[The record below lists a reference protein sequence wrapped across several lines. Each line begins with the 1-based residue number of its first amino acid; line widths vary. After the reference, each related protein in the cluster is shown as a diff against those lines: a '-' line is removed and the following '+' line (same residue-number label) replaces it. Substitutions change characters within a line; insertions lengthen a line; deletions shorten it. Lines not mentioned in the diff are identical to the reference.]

1 MQPVVR
7 STARGNLVPL
17 LGYAGMIVAA
27 GGVFAVVR
35 GYGKSLVVPPAPEVV
50 SDTGSSIS
58 PVAASHPLLHLLL
71 ALVAVIVLGRILA
84 RLFSYLGQ
92 PPVIGE
98 VLAGI
103 ALGPSLLG
111 RIWPEGGEFL
121 LPASVAPSLSIVA
134 QLGVVLYMFVVGLEL
149 NAGILRKQ
157 GHATIAISH
166 ASIVAPFALGAVLA
180 LWLYPRLSHAGVSFT
195 AFALFLSVSMSITAF
210 PVLAR
215 ILTDRKLHRTELGGI
230 ALACAATDDV
240 TAWCLLALVVGVV
253 NSQLTAALG
262 VTVLTVVYLAL
273 MFLVVRPLVAS
284 WLPRYAAE
292 GLTPGVL
299 AALLMGM
306 LLSALTTEAIG
317 IHAIFGAFLFGA
329 VIPHDSLVARE
340 LAHRIEGL
348 VTTLLLPAFFAFT
361 GMRTQISLVSG
372 LEAWLICL
380 AIIGVA
386 TLGKFGGTWLAART
400 MGLGRRDSGALGI
413 LMNTRGL
420 MELIVLNIGLDLGV
434 ISPTLFAMMVLMA
447 LATTLATS
455 PILYAIMPAMAST
468 ARAART
474 AEAASL
480 TA

>member
-1 MQPVVR
+1 MQPEVCPE
-7 STARGNLVPL
+7 ARGRFLPV
-17 LGYAGMIVAA
+17 LGYALMIAA
-27 GGVFAVVR
+27 TAGIFAVVR
-35 GYGKSLVVPPAPEVV
+35 WYGKTLIVPPAPDGV
-50 SDTGSSIS
+50 SAAGASIS

-71 ALVAVIVLGRILA
+71 ALVAVIVLGRLLA
-84 RLFSYLGQ
+84 RLFSYIGQ

-111 RIWPEGGEFL
+111 RIWPEGGDFL

-157 GHATIAISH
+157 GHVTIAISH
-166 ASIVAPFALGAVLA
+166 ASIVAPFSLGAVLA
-180 LWLYPRLSHAGVSFT
+180 LWLYPRLSHDGVSFT

-215 ILTDRKLHRTELGGI
+215 ILTDRKLHKTDLGVM

-262 VTVLTVVYLAL
+262 VGVLTLAYLAFV
-273 MFLVVRPLVAS
+273 FLVVRPLVAT
-284 WLPRYAAE
+284 WLPRYASE

-299 AALLMGM
+299 AALLVGM
-306 LLSALTTEAIG
+306 LLSALATEAIG

-340 LAHRIEGL
+340 LTHRIEGL

-372 LEAWLICL
+372 LEAWMICL

-400 MGLGRRDSGALGI
+400 MGLNRRDSAALGI

-447 LATTLATS
+447 IATTVATS
-455 PILYAIMPAMAST
+455 PILYAIMPSMA
-468 ARAART
+468 APKPAPRT
-474 AEAASL
+474 AEAPSL